1 MSEIIRPVNPETDAA
16 SIAAIYKPYVE
27 STTISFENV
36 APDAHEMKRRI
47 IEITQH
53 CPYYVWEENGTVLGY
68 CYAHPWK
75 ERPAYSPTLETTI
88 YLAPE
93 ATERGIGRKLMN
105 ELIAECRRRG
115 FHSLIACITAENT
128 VSCAFHERLGFVRV
142 SHFIEVGYKSGRKLD
157 VVDYQLVL

>member
-27 STTISFENV
+27 NTTISFENV

-47 IEITQH
+47 VEITQQ

-68 CYAHPWK
+68 CYAHQWK

-93 ATERGIGRKLMN
+93 ATGRGIG
-105 ELIAECRRRG
+105 
-115 FHSLIACITAENT
+115 
-128 VSCAFHERLGFVRV
+128 
-142 SHFIEVGYKSGRKLD
+142 
-157 VVDYQLVL
+157 